1 MYTRISE
8 YLLFILAKEKL
19 SASMGGLLFLPY
31 QSLYQITSPYG
42 YHESS
47 VRHAVNDLEREKL
60 LEKLSREDGLY
71 LTITKKGLHRVQDRY
86 KRILIEPV
94 LVDGQSWWQVIFDVP
109 ESKREIRDQ
118 LRNYLIGLGF
128 KLWQDSV
135 YLFPA
140 ESAYDS
146 ILKKTL
152 QQSPWPGY
160 FYLLK
165 ISEIAFGIN
174 GRLISQH
181 LWNSGVELADQ
192 NRLIEEADES
202 IEILKKKALNTNQR
216 NAAIKKAQLTAKEIF
231 RYFEKL
237 PEFPVYF
244 SAQTT
249 PEKLGKKFFTL
260 INVLSST
267 VDNG

>member
-1 MYTRISE
+1 MYTRIGE

-19 SASMGGLLFLPY
+19 SASLGGLLFLPY
-31 QSLYQITSPYG
+31 QSLYQITSPHG

-60 LEKLSREDGLY
+60 IEKLNREDGLY
-71 LTITKKGLHRVQDRY
+71 LTITKKGLNHVQSRY
-86 KRILIEPV
+86 QRILLEPAI
-94 LVDGQSWWQVIFDVP
+94 VDGQTWWQVIFDVP

-118 LRNYLIGLGF
+118 LRNYLLGLGF

-140 ESAYDS
+140 DSAYDS
-146 ILKKTL
+146 ALKKAL

-181 LWNSGVELADQ
+181 LWNTGVEMADQ
-192 NRLIEEADES
+192 NRLLAEADETIQS
-202 IEILKKKALNTNQR
+202 LRKKALNSHQK
-216 NAAIKKAQLTAKEIF
+216 NAAVKKAQLLSKQIF
-231 RYFEKL
+231 QYFEKL

-244 SAQTT
+244 SSQTT
-249 PEKLGKKFFTL
+249 PDKLGKRFFTL
-260 INVLSST
+260 INALSSLQ
-267 VDNG
+267 